1 MFDRRLHRQFWR
13 GEVLLTGTINGGL
26 DNMSYELATWQ
37 LHLVLC
43 CELKCRFILVGII
56 VIKVF
61 PRLVGLM
68 TLLDHHHG
76 KSIKIN
82 VSYKIGILDLI

>member
-1 MFDRRLHRQFWR
+1 MQVYSGWVNCPNL
-13 GEVLLTGTINGGL
+13 
-26 DNMSYELATWQ
+26 
-37 LHLVLC
+37 
-43 CELKCRFILVGII
+43 I

-61 PRLVGLM
+61 PRMVGLM

>member
-1 MFDRRLHRQFWR
+1 MAVSTTCHMDLAIS
-13 GEVLLTGTINGGL
+13 LGTL
-26 DNMSYELATWQ
+26 SKSQRDC
-37 LHLVLC
+37 LC
-43 CELKCRFILVGII
+43 CELKCRFILVGLI

>member
-1 MFDRRLHRQFWR
+1 MPY
-13 GEVLLTGTINGGL
+13 GL
-26 DNMSYELATWQ
+26 GQVLATS
-37 LHLVLC
+37 LGTLSTLDCLC
-43 CELKCRFILVGII
+43 CELKCRFILVGLI

>member
-1 MFDRRLHRQFWR
+1 MPY
-13 GEVLLTGTINGGL
+13 GL
-26 DNMSYELATWQ
+26 GNFTWYFVKDC
-37 LHLVLC
+37 LFVVT
-43 CELKCRFILVGII
+43 CELKCRFILVGLI

>member
-1 MFDRRLHRQFWR
+1 MAVSTTCHMD
-13 GEVLLTGTINGGL
+13 
-26 DNMSYELATWQ
+26 LATSLGLGPSPWYF
-37 LHLVLC
+37 VKDCLC
-43 CELKCRFILVGII
+43 CELKCRFILVGLI

>member
-1 MFDRRLHRQFWR
+1 MAVSTTCHMD
-13 GEVLLTGTINGGL
+13 
-26 DNMSYELATWQ
+26 LATS
-37 LHLVLC
+37 LGTLSKSKDCLC
-43 CELKCRFILVGII
+43 CELKCRFILVGLI

>member
-1 MFDRRLHRQFWR
+1 MAVSTTCHMD
-13 GEVLLTGTINGGL
+13 
-26 DNMSYELATWQ
+26 LATSLGNWT
-37 LHLVLC
+37 LVSLVFVKDCLC
-43 CELKCRFILVGII
+43 CELKCRFILVGLI

-61 PRLVGLM
+61 PRLVGLT

>member
-1 MFDRRLHRQFWR
+1 MAVSTTCHMD
-13 GEVLLTGTINGGL
+13 
-26 DNMSYELATWQ
+26 LATSLGPWYF
-37 LHLVLC
+37 VKDCLC
-43 CELKCRFILVGII
+43 CELKCRFILVGLI

>member
-1 MFDRRLHRQFWR
+1 MAVSTTCHMD
-13 GEVLLTGTINGGL
+13 
-26 DNMSYELATWQ
+26 LATSLGLTWY
-37 LHLVLC
+37 LVC
-43 CELKCRFILVGII
+43 CDLKCRFILVGLI